1 MAETKI
7 YKSNILNAIEDV
19 ANWRATMETKLEK
32 LPAESPEYKI
42 IELDL
47 NKCWYMMEDI
57 DQALEKLIEKQ

>member
-7 YKSNILNAIEDV
+7 YKKSILNAIEDV
-19 ANWRATMETKLEK
+19 ANWRATMEEK
-32 LPAESPEYKI
+32 LKKLPDECPEYKT

-57 DQALEKLIEKQ
+57 DAALEKITI